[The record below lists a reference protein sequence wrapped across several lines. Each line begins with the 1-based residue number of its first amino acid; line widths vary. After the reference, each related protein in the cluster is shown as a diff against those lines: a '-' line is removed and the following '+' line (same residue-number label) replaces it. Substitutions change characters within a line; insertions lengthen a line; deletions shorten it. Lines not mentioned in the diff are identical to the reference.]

1 MNREIYQIAAAFDT
15 ETTNIL
21 NGADSVAFPVCYI
34 SNDLRGVDL
43 AKWKLGCSDITIYR
57 RESEYL
63 RFIRELISWGCTQK
77 VVPVVCA
84 YNLMFDLQTLMH
96 SLSQDFAIEA
106 NAQSSTSAYTVD
118 LYSLTTGKKL
128 LRFWDTFFLD
138 MRGLKAMG
146 EVAGL
151 PKAVGDWDYSLIR
164 TPETPLTA
172 EEEFYAKR
180 DVEVIPAYLRYLLN
194 ANDWLKPDMLGSSVL
209 TKTSLVRQMAKKRIA
224 NKKVAKENGKKL
236 TLGKAFQAHCLKE
249 FPKSFEIYALRKA
262 CFRGGFTFTSAKY
275 AHRIV
280 ENVASVD
287 ASSMHHA
294 HICGHYVPQDFRKV
308 KPKQLQ
314 FAFDK
319 VIATP
324 FDKVLAEYDKPF
336 AFAFHARIRFKNIRL
351 KKNSAFAEEDIAL
364 IPQGKF
370 QLNTPVDYSK
380 NELNRCAEKANKL
393 AGWKDT
399 AKFPVFAFSKLY
411 SAEECTLHINEVE
424 AWTLAQVYEW
434 DSAEAVLGEA
444 TCAFKLPPDYVT
456 LQSMSLFELKNDMKQ
471 INKRYEAGKPYTRD
485 IPDSVPE
492 SLAEELRTGSVSNEF
507 IESYYV
513 STVKGMFNSIY
524 GTMAQDVMKP
534 SYTVENGELMVDQN
548 TVCTKETFEELAPE
562 NCKVLY
568 TYGMR
573 IVGWSRLHLVI
584 AIILLK
590 NAFGAKV
597 KITGGDTD
605 SVKMACDT
613 SITDA
618 DICAALKPI
627 AEAAAESIAKCTAR
641 AKEAFPELASNM
653 EGVGSFDVE
662 TCDKETG
669 ATRYL
674 QHMEAW
680 NKARISFDGKHC
692 HVTCAGLSRPEN
704 GFHIET
710 FCDCLIRNGF
720 PFHQIAP
727 LVLGYNV
734 HVQNE
739 VCHALQKKKPKVCEL
754 FEDEV
759 TDYLGNVAQVDT
771 HQAIALYPVERVLG
785 ESFKQAN
792 HLSLQYM
799 KSKGFE
805 PEAMERFI
813 CFDGKTASIKIFTE
827 NGIETYIEGNY

>member
-1 MNREIYQIAAAFDT
+1 MIKDRYEIAAVFDT
-15 ETTNIL
+15 ETTNIIA
-21 NGADSVAFPVCYI
+21 GADSVAFPVAYI

-43 AKWKLGCSDITIYR
+43 TEWELGCSDITIYR
-57 RESEYL
+57 HEKEYI
-63 RFIRELISWGCTQK
+63 RFIRELVSWGCMQK

-84 YNLMFDLQTLMH
+84 YNLMFDLQTLMQE
-96 SLSQDFAIEA
+96 LSGSFLIEV

-118 LYSLTTGKKL
+118 LYSEVSGKKL

-138 MRGLKAMG
+138 MRGLRAMG

-164 TPETPLTA
+164 TPETPLSE

-180 DVEVIPAYLRYLLN
+180 DVEVIPAYLRYLLD
-194 ANDWLKPDMLGSSVL
+194 ANEWLKPEMLGCSVL

-224 NKKVAKENGKKL
+224 NKKVVKENKKKL
-236 TLGKAFQAHCLKE
+236 TLGKAFQNHCMKE

-262 CFRGGFTFTSAKY
+262 CFRGGFTFTAARY

-294 HICGHYVPQDFRKV
+294 HICGHYLPQDFRKV
-308 KPKQLQ
+308 KPGQLQ

-324 FDKVLAEYDKPF
+324 LEKVLAEYEKPF
-336 AFAFHARIRFKNIRL
+336 GFAFHARVRFSNIRL
-351 KKNSAFAEEDIAL
+351 KKGSMFAEEDIAL

-370 QLNTPVDYSK
+370 QLNTAVDYSK
-380 NELNRCAEKANKL
+380 SELNHYAEKANKL
-393 AGWKDT
+393 AGWKDSAT
-399 AKFPVFAFSKLY
+399 MPVFAFSKLY
-411 SAEECTLHINEVE
+411 SAETCVLHINEIE

-434 DSAEAVLGEA
+434 DSARVVLGEA
-444 TCAFKLPPDYVT
+444 TCSFKLPPDYVT

-471 INKRYEAGKPYTRD
+471 VNKHYEAGKPYKRD
-485 IPDSVPE
+485 IPDSVPQ
-492 SLAEELRTGSVSNEF
+492 SLAEELRAGTVSNEF
-507 IESYYV
+507 VESYYV

-534 SYTVENGELMVDQN
+534 SYTVEDGELMVDQS
-548 TVCTKETFEELAPE
+548 TVCTKETFEDLKPE
-562 NCKVLY
+562 TCKVLY

-573 IVGWSRLHLVI
+573 IVGWSRLHLAI
-584 AIILLK
+584 AMILLK
-590 NAFGAKV
+590 GAFGSNV

-605 SVKMACDT
+605 SVKMACDG
-613 SITDA
+613 SITDDA
-618 DICAALKPI
+618 ICKALCPI
-627 AEAAAESIAKCTAR
+627 AKAAAESIAKCTAR

-653 EGVGSFDVE
+653 DGVGSFDVE
-662 TCDKETG
+662 VCDKETG

-710 FCDCLIRNGF
+710 FCDTLVKAGY
-720 PFHQIAP
+720 PFYQIAP

-739 VCHALQKKKPKVCEL
+739 VCHALQKKKPKVCER
-754 FEDEV
+754 FED
-759 TDYLGNVAQVDT
+759 DIADHMGNVAHVDT
-771 HQAIALYPVERVLG
+771 HQAIALYPVERILG
-785 ESFKQAN
+785 ETFKQSN
-792 HLSLQYM
+792 HRSLLYM
-799 KSKGFE
+799 KEQGFE
-805 PEAMERFI
+805 PEQMDRFI
-813 CFDGKTASIKIFTE
+813 CCDGKTASIKVFTE
-827 NGIETYIEGNY
+827 NGIETYIEGSL